1 MADEGIRQ
9 ERTRNLIALAIL
21 LFGVVLGQSY
31 FHTLWTLDQDGISR
45 LNQKLPY
52 WDFSNLWAGGRMA
65 LLGHVDWLFD
75 VETYRQQLRL
85 LFTPVLQDQEWS
97 YPPSLLL
104 IGVPLSTLP
113 VFVAYVVW
121 TLGTIAALFF
131 AIRPLR
137 LSWPVELA
145 LLVSPAVMINA
156 LIGQNGALTAALLIA
171 GLWNA
176 PKRPLLAGL
185 FFGLLTM
192 KPHLGLLVPAALLAA
207 RNWRAIVYSG
217 LSTLLLVLV
226 TGLIFGMDVWEG
238 FRTVTTPLMAA
249 IMEAPYP
256 QPYHANA
263 MTIFVLARFLQ
274 LPLAVAYGIQA
285 VFTLAALCTTYWL
298 WRPRTVIDPA
308 RRLAITLL
316 LVLIATPYGYS
327 YDAVPLVLATA
338 WGFLHERRI
347 PLFVHGF
354 VWIFPL
360 FVHVLNLQGLGIA
373 ILVPLAYALLNLQLV
388 YRDQQAQ
395 MSNPTSELA

>member
-1 MADEGIRQ
+1 MTVERIRP
-9 ERTRNLIALAIL
+9 ERTRNLIALAIV
-21 LFGVVLGQSY
+21 LFGIVLGQTY
-31 FHTLWTLDQDGISR
+31 FHTLWTLDHDGISR

-75 VETYRQQLRL
+75 VETYRAQLRL

-113 VFVAYVVW
+113 VFAAYLVW
-121 TLGTIAALFF
+121 TLGTIAAFFF

-137 LSWPVELA
+137 LPWQVELA
-145 LLVSPAVMINA
+145 IVVSPAVMINA

-176 PKRPLLAGL
+176 PKRPLLAGV

-192 KPHLGLLVPAALLAA
+192 KPHLGLLIPAALLASG
-207 RNWRAIVYSG
+207 NWRAI
-217 LSTLLLVLV
+217 LSSAISTVLLVLA
-226 TGLIFGMDVWEG
+226 TGMIFGMDVWEG
-238 FRTVTTPLMAA
+238 FRSVTTPLMAA

-263 MTIFVLARFLQ
+263 MTIFVMARFLS
-274 LPLAVAYGIQA
+274 LPLPVAYGIQA
-285 VFTLAALCTTYWL
+285 VFTLAALIATWWL
-298 WRPRTVIDPA
+298 WRAKTVIDPV
-308 RRLAITLL
+308 RRLSVTVL

-327 YDAVPLVLATA
+327 YDAVPMALAAA
-338 WGFLHERRI
+338 WGFLQERRI
-347 PLFVHGF
+347 PLFVHGL

-373 ILVPLAYALLNLQLV
+373 ILVPLSYAVWNLQLV
-388 YRDQQAQ
+388 YRDQQNRDQ
-395 MSNPTSELA
+395 MPASELA